1 MINEQRRDELKKL
14 REELKDFPI
23 IPEKTQELIEKLVD
37 AKKPKMVLE
46 LGSGKGFSGSV
57 ILSTTEDSCLVT
69 IEFSSSVFLK
79 LSSCDLQIP
88 KRSFTTSRSPVCSK

>member
-1 MINEQRRDELKKL
+1 MINNER
-14 REELKDFPI
+14 REELNALRKELGDFPI
-23 IPEKTQELIEKLVD
+23 IPEKTQELIEKLVE

-69 IEFSSSVFLK
+69 IEKEKANYAL
-79 LSSCDLQIP
+79 
-88 KRSFTTSRSPVCSK
+88 